1 MTENY
6 IYAPEHNIEGGFR
19 CKVPLPGSRQVF
31 MIDGGVQGTGR
42 PLDIRFERG
51 KIYGEALQVIS
62 IRTEKHPEDIST
74 SESFHFEEGSSARAP
89 THLQRIPSTP
99 RAMSASPW
107 RPGPLP
113 TSSSCRTSTTG
124 PRTTPGS
131 TST

>member
-51 KIYGEALQVIS
+51 KIYG
-62 IRTEKHPEDIST
+62 
-74 SESFHFEEGSSARAP
+74 
-89 THLQRIPSTP
+89 
-99 RAMSASPW
+99 
-107 RPGPLP
+107 
-113 TSSSCRTSTTG
+113 
-124 PRTTPGS
+124 
-131 TST
+131 